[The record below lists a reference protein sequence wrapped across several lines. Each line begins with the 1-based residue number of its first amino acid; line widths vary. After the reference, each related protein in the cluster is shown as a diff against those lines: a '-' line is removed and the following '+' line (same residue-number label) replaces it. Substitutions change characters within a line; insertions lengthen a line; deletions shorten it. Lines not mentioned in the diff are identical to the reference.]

1 MSNPALERA
10 LRETSG
16 PNSTI
21 RQNPAGSQLPNANTG
36 VCLYLVYIFFRLVD
50 QVLLVLLLLI
60 LLLQI
65 QLLTRYV
72 LDKGRVHQLVHLILQ
87 ERIQVKL

>member
-36 VCLYLVYIFFRLVD
+36 VCLY
-50 QVLLVLLLLI
+50 
-60 LLLQI
+60 
-65 QLLTRYV
+65 
-72 LDKGRVHQLVHLILQ
+72 
-87 ERIQVKL
+87 